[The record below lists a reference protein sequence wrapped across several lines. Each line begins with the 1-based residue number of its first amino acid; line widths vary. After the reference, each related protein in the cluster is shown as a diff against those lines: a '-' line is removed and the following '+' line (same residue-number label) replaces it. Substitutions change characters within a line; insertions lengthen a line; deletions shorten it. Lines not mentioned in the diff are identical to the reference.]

1 MSFHFLIYF
10 FIFPLLAFSWE
21 RVLKRQ
27 NYDITCYKIFIF
39 FYFLKDYYN
48 YTQLNGSVPLFH
60 FNIFAFLYL
69 FPDIF
74 CSLFIFFVLPLYSIW
89 GMHFFSFILL
99 NVLLEQVW
107 VFCLFSTFSSPGR
120 FLVSSKISLPFASFF
135 DSWHGIILA
144 FHVIPFTKYSF
155 NRIMQKA
162 WSNANQVCM
171 LVGFIID
178 GTA

>member
-1 MSFHFLIYF
+1 MTLH
-10 FIFPLLAFSWE
+10 
-21 RVLKRQ
+21 VTK
-27 NYDITCYKIFIF
+27 
-39 FYFLKDYYN
+39 
-48 YTQLNGSVPLFH
+48 
-60 FNIFAFLYL
+60 YL
-69 FPDIF
+69 FSSIF
-74 CSLFIFFVLPLYSIW
+74 WKIITIIHNLMVPSLYSTLTFLPSYICFQIFFVLCLSSLSYHSILFEECI
-89 GMHFFSFILL
+89 FFFYFTKCFIRAG
-99 NVLLEQVW
+99 VG
-107 VFCLFSTFSSPGR
+107 FCLFSTFSSPGR
-120 FLVSSKISLPFASFF
+120 FLVSSKISLLFASFF

>member
-107 VFCLFSTFSSPGR
+107 VFVCFLHFHLLEDSLFPPRYRYCLLHSLTLGMAL
-120 FLVSSKISLPFASFF
+120 FLLFMWYLSLNT
-135 DSWHGIILA
+135 HLIG
-144 FHVIPFTKYSF
+144 
-155 NRIMQKA
+155 
-162 WSNANQVCM
+162 
-171 LVGFIID
+171 
-178 GTA
+178 